1 MLGSG
6 VAPIG
11 TSRDRPNWAILK
23 VLRETFFAKVVQIF
37 DNFLGYFKLVSLMK
51 KLSGIL
57 FRLLMKNLGY
67 F

>member
-23 VLRETFFAKVVQIF
+23 VLREIFFAKVFQIF
-37 DNFLGYFKLVSLMK
+37 DNFLGYFK
-51 KLSGIL
+51 ICL
-57 FRLLMKNLGY
+57 FNEKTLWDT

>member
-37 DNFLGYFKLVSLMK
+37 DNFLGYFK
-51 KLSGIL
+51 ICL
-57 FRLLMKNLGY
+57 FNEKTLWDT